1 MAMTDTAMAVP
12 HSAGTRRPARMLP
25 PLACDSH
32 MHIFDARFAP
42 SPHWPRT
49 PPQADVAMYRQLQQ
63 RLGTARCMRWT
74 AWAMWRAAWPW
85 SHRTWP
91 MPNWTGWPRTASA
104 GCA

>member
-63 RLGTARCMRWT
+63 RLGT
-74 AWAMWRAAWPW
+74 WPW